1 MRINTR
7 MIELPDYDA
16 IETEMASYG
25 YTIEAWCQE
34 VSIATSTWRRW
45 RNGEVFPSYPN
56 LVGIESALKR
66 VRKKNAP
73 EVAA

>member
-1 MRINTR
+1 MRTTAH

-25 YTIEAWCQE
+25 YTIEGWCRE
-34 VSIATSTWRRW
+34 AKIATSTWRRW
-45 RNGEVFPSYPN
+45 RNGDYYPSVSA
-56 LVGIESALKR
+56 LMQIESALKR
-66 VRKKNAP
+66 VRKKNAK